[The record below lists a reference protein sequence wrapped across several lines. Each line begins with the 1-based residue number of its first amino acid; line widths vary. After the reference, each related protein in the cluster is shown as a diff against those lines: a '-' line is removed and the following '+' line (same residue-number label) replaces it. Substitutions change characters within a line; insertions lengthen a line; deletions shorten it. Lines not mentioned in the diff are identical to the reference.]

1 MSNALDNILK
11 GLVLHYLH
19 QGTVP
24 DAIEQGR
31 AAGVPV
37 ELLESVPAMMFEVTS
52 AAGAVFSGAR
62 TLEDVLDQMSEHS
75 SATEDE
81 KKVARTNIA
90 RLMQVALEFMKELEG
105 DQGSSTPLPEMTR
118 PWYKYG
124 MTDCQQQGPRDF

>member
-1 MSNALDNILK
+1 MSKALNNILK

-19 QGTVP
+19 QGTVQ

-31 AAGVPV
+31 AGGVPV
-37 ELLESVPAMMFEVTS
+37 ELLERVPAMMFEVTS

-62 TLEDVLDQMSEHS
+62 MLEEVLDQMSEYP

-90 RLMQVALEFMKELEG
+90 QLMQVALEFIKDIEG
-105 DQGSSTPLPEMTR
+105 EQGSNTPLPEMTM

-124 MTDCQQQGPRDF
+124 MSDD

>member
-1 MSNALDNILK
+1 MSKALNNILK

-19 QGTVP
+19 HGTVQ

-31 AAGVPV
+31 AVGVPV

-62 TLEDVLDQMSEHS
+62 MLEEVLDQMSEYP

-90 RLMQVALEFMKELEG
+90 QLMKVALEFIKELEG
-105 DQGSSTPLPEMTR
+105 EQGSNTPLPEMTM

-124 MTDCQQQGPRDF
+124 MSHD